1 MVQTTLY
8 KYVTI
13 YQLLSSRCIV
23 IKYLL
28 ILGSIYVRSLT
39 FYSRC
44 FQHDMKASRLL
55 LLNPSQPTAA
65 TLDPQ
70 HVQLVGD
77 VQLEIGFVQ
86 I

>member
-55 LLNPSQPTAA
+55 LNPSQPAAA

-77 VQLEIGFVQ
+77 VQLGIVFVQ